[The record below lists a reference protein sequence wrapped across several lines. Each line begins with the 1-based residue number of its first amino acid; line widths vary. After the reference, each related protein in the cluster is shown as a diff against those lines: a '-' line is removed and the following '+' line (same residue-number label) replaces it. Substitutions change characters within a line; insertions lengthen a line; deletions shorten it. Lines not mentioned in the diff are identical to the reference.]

1 MSDKDK
7 ELLSFIKAQLQLDN
21 PNTITTLIDEETG
34 LPEKISFS
42 DFGQPWIDKIIAR
55 CLPGVKVASPMFAS
69 YLYGNYFREFDEW
82 RASEA
87 LGDLSSHQGVL
98 TFGKDFRTSC
108 LRLAARDSMTDWY
121 GKSFD
126 GETVGFFC
134 IDRNLVLEISQSF
147 FELVAPGYSSNIAA
161 RNWIKK
167 LSPDKPGPGGPDYE
181 KLKASIEPARA
192 MFAQTCVDLQRI
204 FGASE
209 ATEVL
214 ARFIGSRNLPLSN
227 DDENWIWSYCEST
240 VIHFI
245 MGHEFGH
252 YIFSKSQHP
261 YTQNI
266 AHITRA
272 VMVEYPNEG
281 IFEEA
286 FCDVVGLEN
295 CFFQMNFFAVPPAFT
310 LAVTAWTLA
319 ITERLAKDLHGVADQ
334 GLRLQA
340 WASYWQHIA
349 DNDDKYSGLSFAA
362 LPMLNALRPLSESVV
377 TQLTNQI
384 KPAS

>member
-7 ELLSFIKAQLQLDN
+7 ELLSFITAQLQLDN
-21 PNTITTLIDEETG
+21 PNTIVTLIDKETG

-42 DFGQPWIDKIIAR
+42 DFGQHWIDGIIAQ

-69 YLYGNYFREFDEW
+69 QIYGNYFREFDQW
-82 RASEA
+82 RTSVA
-87 LGDLSSHQGVL
+87 LGDLNSHQGVL
-98 TFGKDFRTSC
+98 TFGTDFRTSC

-121 GKSFD
+121 GKSFG
-126 GETVGFFC
+126 GENVGFFC

-161 RNWIKK
+161 RNWIRK
-167 LSPDKPGPGGPDYE
+167 LSPDQPNPSGPEYE

-192 MFAQTCVDLQRI
+192 MFAQICVDLQGI

-214 ARFIGSRNLPLSN
+214 GRFIGSRTLPLSN
-227 DDENWIWSYCEST
+227 EDEGWIWSYCEST

-252 YIFSKSQHP
+252 YIFLNSQHP
-261 YTQNI
+261 YKQYINQ
-266 AHITRA
+266 ITRA
-272 VMVEYPNEG
+272 GMVEYPNEG
-281 IFEEA
+281 IFEEV

-295 CFFQMNFFAVPPAFT
+295 CLFQMNFFEVPPAFT
-310 LAVTAWTLA
+310 LAVTAWSLA
-319 ITERLAKDLHGVADQ
+319 IAERLAKDLHSVADQ

-340 WASYWQHIA
+340 WASYWQRIA
-349 DNDDKYSGLSFAA
+349 DSDDRYSALPVAA
-362 LPMLNALRPLSESVV
+362 LPMLNALRPLSELVV
-377 TQLTNQI
+377 TKLINQI